1 LFFGPDYFRCSKAI
15 ELYISVFLLAH
26 LHLVV
31 IECSSKRH
39 QAGIC
44 EKGQSHLVGGSIEIT
59 PNRISRLAAAASVFV
74 TRRIYAMKKLIFIG
88 LTAALAACQS
98 GPSNRSGQPAIRA
111 DADSQT
117 IQINASPETVRN
129 TLVDSASARG
139 TIVQQNE
146 PNMVVM
152 ESYLRGENAVFD
164 NEFGPSDAGERAY
177 RIRVRFSGSQCST
190 NVVQDIAL
198 VNNIYT
204 PEERAFQVP
213 SNSASMQN
221 LQRLKANA
229 ESSAGC

>member
-1 LFFGPDYFRCSKAI
+1 
-15 ELYISVFLLAH
+15 
-26 LHLVV
+26 
-31 IECSSKRH
+31 
-39 QAGIC
+39 
-44 EKGQSHLVGGSIEIT
+44 
-59 PNRISRLAAAASVFV
+59 
-74 TRRIYAMKKLIFIG
+74 MKKLIFIG

-98 GPSNRSGQPAIRA
+98 GPSNRSGQPTIRA

-117 IQINASPETVRN
+117 IQINASPETVRK

-152 ESYLRGENAVFD
+152 ESYLRGDSPVFD

-177 RIRVRFSGSQCST
+177 RIRVRFSGAQCST

-213 SNSASMQN
+213 ANSASMQN
-221 LQRLKANA
+221 LQRLKSNA
-229 ESSAGC
+229 ENSSGCV